1 MSIVWECGSCGER
14 SLERRCGECNLFC
27 SRVGPG
33 GECPACSEL
42 VACAELESPAEMG
55 RGIEAGVI
63 GIDALDAIELGEML
77 DYIGEWLADAPPA
90 VTASLEDH
98 GGGPGAR
105 DIMLDAL
112 ARHGRALITTVAS

>member
-27 SRVGPG
+27 SRVGAG
-33 GECPACSEL
+33 GECPACSGL
-42 VACAELESPAEMG
+42 VASAELEGLGAEPPVV
-55 RGIEAGVI
+55 GV
-63 GIDALDAIELGEML
+63 DVLDAIELGEIL
-77 DYIGEWLADAPPA
+77 DYVGEWLADAPPA

-105 DIMLDAL
+105 DVLLDAL
-112 ARHGRALITTVAS
+112 ARHGRALLGSVPA

>member
-27 SRVGPG
+27 SRVGAG
-33 GECPACSEL
+33 GECPACSEI
-42 VACAELESPAEMG
+42 VASAELEGLAEMG
-55 RGIEAGVI
+55 RGNEPGTI
-63 GIDALDAIELGEML
+63 GPASLDAIELGEML
-77 DYIGEWLADAPPA
+77 DYVGEWLADAPPA

-105 DIMLDAL
+105 DVLLDAL
-112 ARHGRALITTVAS
+112 ARHGRALFGTVAS

>member
-27 SRVGPG
+27 SRVGAG

-42 VACAELESPAEMG
+42 VASAELEGPAEIG
-55 RGIEAGVI
+55 QGGECPVDGI
-63 GIDALDAIELGEML
+63 DAIELGEIL

-105 DIMLDAL
+105 DILLDAL
-112 ARHGRALITTVAS
+112 ARHGRALTSTVAS

>member
-27 SRVGPG
+27 SRVGAG

-42 VACAELESPAEMG
+42 VASAELEGPAVMG
-55 RGIEAGVI
+55 QGGEHPVD
-63 GIDALDAIELGEML
+63 GIDTLDAIELGEIL
-77 DYIGEWLADAPPA
+77 DYIGEWLAGAPPA

-105 DIMLDAL
+105 DVLLDAL
-112 ARHGRALITTVAS
+112 ARHGRALISTVAS